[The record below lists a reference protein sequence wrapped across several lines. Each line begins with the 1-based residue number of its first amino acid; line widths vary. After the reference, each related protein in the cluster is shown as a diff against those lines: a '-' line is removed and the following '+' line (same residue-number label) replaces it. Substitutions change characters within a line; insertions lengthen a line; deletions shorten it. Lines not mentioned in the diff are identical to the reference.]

1 MREALQILM
10 IAPKQGVN
18 WFLIACPTS
27 CGVRRSIT
35 CVKKDSKSSN
45 SVHIIRSNI
54 NFSRPCIV

>member
-1 MREALQILM
+1 M

-35 CVKKDSKSSN
+35 CVKKDSKRSN

>member
-1 MREALQILM
+1 M

-35 CVKKDSKSSN
+35 CVKRDSKSIN
-45 SVHIIRSNI
+45 SVHLIRSNI
-54 NFSRPCIV
+54 KF